1 MQLLRC
7 YDRQTCYTGLL
18 AARQPPLN
26 RRETGFSEMSLH
38 IPNLA
43 ICHKFSKKNIMQTG
57 LILADYE

>member
-26 RRETGFSEMSLH
+26 RRETDFSEISLH
-38 IPNLA
+38 ILNLKSV
-43 ICHKFSKKNIMQTG
+43 ISSVKKKECKQ
-57 LILADYE
+57 A